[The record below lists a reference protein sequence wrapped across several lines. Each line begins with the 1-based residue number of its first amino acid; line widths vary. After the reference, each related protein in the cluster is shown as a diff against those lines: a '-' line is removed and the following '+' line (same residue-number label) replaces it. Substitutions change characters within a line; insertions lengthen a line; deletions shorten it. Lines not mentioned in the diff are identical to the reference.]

1 MDEVRVAG
9 TRIVW
14 RGLQGWLDAV
24 ARLNAGAI
32 RASAPNYR
40 RARSLMESLRE
51 DHVRDCDDAET
62 LADFENFM
70 RQSRHGAAG
79 LWLDPT
85 RNLDRAGIGI
95 FIVLAANRRRRLAA
109 GPSDR
114 EKGPR
119 FDPSRLPE
127 ERLDLLIQSHPDLE
141 IVERLREERRR
152 RAGLSN
158 GDVPSPSHFMP

>member
-14 RGLQGWLDAV
+14 RGLRGWLDAV

-40 RARSLMESLRE
+40 RARSLMDSLQE
-51 DHVRDCDDAET
+51 DHVRECDDAEA
-62 LADFENFM
+62 LADFEAFM

-85 RNLDRAGIGI
+85 RNLDRAGIGV
-95 FIVLAANRRRRLAA
+95 FIVLAANRHRTLAA
-109 GPSDR
+109 GRPTR

-119 FDPSRLPE
+119 FDPARLPAA
-127 ERLDLLIQSHPDLE
+127 RLDHLIQSHPDLE
-141 IVERLREERRR
+141 IVARLREERRR
-152 RAGLSN
+152 RAGTPRCVEASKAL
-158 GDVPSPSHFMP
+158 